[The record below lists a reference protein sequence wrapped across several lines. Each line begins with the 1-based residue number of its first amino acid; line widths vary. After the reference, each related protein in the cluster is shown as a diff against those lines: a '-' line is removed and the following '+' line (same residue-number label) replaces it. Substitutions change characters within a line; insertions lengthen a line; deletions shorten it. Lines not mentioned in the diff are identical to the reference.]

1 MNDMISLITIYL
13 GLPLMS
19 NSSHQDAKR
28 RRDILAMVNLEDVP
42 KNYIETRVLLKLT
55 STTKNTNATN
65 NEENYCIFLT
75 RQALLSKP

>member
-42 KNYIETRVLLKLT
+42 KKVIFESRILFQLT
-55 STTKNTNATN
+55 GRTKNINATTMKKIIV
-65 NEENYCIFLT
+65 YFDKT
-75 RQALLSKP
+75 GST